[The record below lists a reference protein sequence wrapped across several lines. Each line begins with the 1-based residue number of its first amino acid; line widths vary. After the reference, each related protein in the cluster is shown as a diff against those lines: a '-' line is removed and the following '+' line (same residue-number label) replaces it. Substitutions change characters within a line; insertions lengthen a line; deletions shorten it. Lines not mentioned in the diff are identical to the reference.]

1 MKYVSVEDGRKAR
14 GLRLVL
20 SQGVPGP
27 WGEAA
32 KAMFRVKGLD
42 FLAIAQ
48 EGGGENAALRDWTGQ
63 VSAPVAVWEDEPPRI
78 DSLDILFLA
87 ERLGPSPRLIPEDMA
102 QRVQMFGITREIIG
116 RRGLGWMRRIMIFA
130 PMIRSGHAPEGI
142 RGMATRYG
150 YREEL
155 ADSAP
160 AEVVRILEFLT
171 LTLEQQHARGSRYF
185 VGDTLSAADI
195 YWAAFSNIVS
205 PMPPAQCP
213 MPDFLRAAYGDTGPV
228 VAAAVSPVL
237 LAHRD
242 FVFAEHI
249 GLPMDFLPTV

>member
-1 MKYVSVEDGRKAR
+1 ME
-14 GLRLVL
+14 
-20 SQGVPGP
+20 
-27 WGEAA
+27 
-32 KAMFRVKGLD
+32 
-42 FLAIAQ
+42 
-48 EGGGENAALRDWTGQ
+48 
-63 VSAPVAVWEDEPPRI
+63 
-78 DSLDILFLA
+78 
-87 ERLGPSPRLIPEDMA
+87 
-102 QRVQMFGITREIIG
+102 QRVRMFGIAREIIG

-130 PMIRSGHAPEGI
+130 PMIRSGRAPEGI

-150 YREEL
+150 YREDL

-171 LTLEQQHARGSRYF
+171 RTLEQQHARGSRYL
-185 VGDTLSAADI
+185 VGDALTAADV

-242 FVFAEHI
+242 FVFSEHI
-249 GLPMDFLPTV
+249 GLPMDFLPTA

>member
-1 MKYVSVEDGRKAR
+1 MKYATVEQGRNAR

-32 KAMFRVKGLD
+32 KALFRVKGLD
-42 FLAIAQ
+42 YLAVAQ

-63 VSAPVAVWEDEPPRI
+63 VSAPVAVWEDEPPRT

-87 ERLGPSPRLIPEDMA
+87 ERLAPSPRLIPEDVE
-102 QRVQMFGITREIIG
+102 QRVHMFGIAREIIG

-142 RGMATRYG
+142 RNMASRYG
-150 YREEL
+150 YRDEL
-155 ADSAP
+155 AESAP
-160 AEVVRILEFLT
+160 VEVARILGFLAE
-171 LTLEQQHARGSRYF
+171 TLERQRARGSRYL
-185 VGDTLSAADI
+185 VGDALTAADI
-195 YWAAFSNIVS
+195 YWATFSNFVS

-213 MPDFLRAAYGDTGPV
+213 MPDFLRAAYGDIGPV
-228 VAAAVSPVL
+228 VAAAVNPSL
-237 LAHRD
+237 LHHRD

-249 GLPMDFLPTV
+249 GLPMDFLPTP

>member
-1 MKYVSVEDGRKAR
+1 MKYVTVEEGRNAR

-42 FLAIAQ
+42 YLAIAQ

-63 VSAPVAVWEDEPPRI
+63 VSAPVAVWDDEPPRT

-87 ERLGPSPRLIPEDMA
+87 ERLAPTPRLIPEDVE
-102 QRVQMFGITREIIG
+102 QRVRMFGIAREIIG
-116 RRGLGWMRRIMIFA
+116 RRGLGWMRRIMIFT
-130 PMIRSGHAPEGI
+130 PIIRSGKAPDGM
-142 RGMATRYG
+142 RNMATRYG
-150 YREEL
+150 YRDEL
-155 ADSAP
+155 AQSASSD
-160 AEVVRILEFLT
+160 AARILAFLAA
-171 LTLEQQHARGSRYF
+171 TLERQQARGSRYF
-185 VGDTLSAADI
+185 VGDTLTAADI

-205 PMPPAQCP
+205 PMPTENCP
-213 MPDFLRAAYGDTGPV
+213 MPEWLRGSYADVGPV
-228 VAAAVSPVL
+228 VAAALKPIL
-237 LAHRD
+237 LEHRD

-249 GLPMDFLPTV
+249 GLPMDFLATA